1 VSGSALDSPPF
12 DLLTPAER
20 ARLRDS
26 AEEVDYAPGATLSA
40 PPAEPAGVWLLL
52 GGRVRLERQ
61 GAAAFRARSGG
72 QGGDRPEPM
81 SDYGPGE
88 LVALRSALTGHADG
102 AWIAL
107 EAVRA
112 LRIPAAGL
120 RELLAANAAFAAAVF
135 AELARR
141 LSGGPG
147 PGRTRR
153 DLASLMMSQV
163 RDAYLRKPFFVIATQ
178 NPVDFHGTYPLPE
191 AQLDRFL
198 FNIIVDYPAK
208 EEESTIIR
216 QVTGPQSA
224 TVDKVLDAAQVLEMQ
239 ELVRRVPVAEH
250 VIDFARDLARAT
262 RPAQPEAPDFVREM
276 VAWGAGPR
284 AGISLITA
292 AKTRAAI
299 HGRTHATTVDVAAV
313 AYPVLRHRVLT
324 TFNAEAAGVTSDQ
337 IVKRLLE
344 KMRPTEEIRL

>member
-1 VSGSALDSPPF
+1 MSGSALDSPPF

-120 RELLAANAAFAAAVF
+120 RELGPHDLGERLVVGYGLDFRYTLEPFLDPFYNDLNALVDAILERLLALVHAW
-135 AELARR
+135 
-141 LSGGPG
+141 
-147 PGRTRR
+147 TTQQR
-153 DLASLMMSQV
+153 DDLTLV
-163 RDAYLRKPFFVIATQ
+163 VLRYR
-178 NPVDFHGTYPLPE
+178 G
-191 AQLDRFL
+191 
-198 FNIIVDYPAK
+198 
-208 EEESTIIR
+208 
-216 QVTGPQSA
+216 
-224 TVDKVLDAAQVLEMQ
+224 LDA
-239 ELVRRVPVAEH
+239 
-250 VIDFARDLARAT
+250 
-262 RPAQPEAPDFVREM
+262 
-276 VAWGAGPR
+276 
-284 AGISLITA
+284 
-292 AKTRAAI
+292 
-299 HGRTHATTVDVAAV
+299 
-313 AYPVLRHRVLT
+313 
-324 TFNAEAAGVTSDQ
+324 
-337 IVKRLLE
+337 
-344 KMRPTEEIRL
+344 